1 MTAARVRDVD
11 APEAAE
17 RQVHRPGISP
27 DFLAAAGVR
36 HVDATEAERLVGYA
50 ASGLVIPY
58 RQIDGSP
65 ILTPDGRPFHR
76 LRLDKPTGSAKYL
89 SPKAS
94 GAQLYVPPRLRR
106 LLPPGC
112 DLYVIEGEFKALSL
126 SEAGFAAVGV
136 GGISSACRR
145 DGDRQVELLPD
156 LAALVEQ
163 VRPARILFCGDSD
176 TSLIPAFAHEAVKL
190 AQAAGVP
197 VALPRIPID
206 SPGKAPDDLRELLGD
221 GFPEHWRTIVDAA
234 ETVTPSTKPAALAVR
249 LLRREEKALATLA
262 GDARDNASRRIV
274 RMACDLHSDPI
285 EFEAVAAIAVKFLS
299 LGRAALQRA
308 IKAERDRKEAEADRR
323 RWEEIVRRLA
333 ERPEP
338 VLLFDGTSYFRRE
351 ADGEFGKLCREDA
364 RLHLGMLGLSQ
375 RGEEGAPSEA
385 DAELHRIQQEHRVH
399 YAGPICGRPAGIHR
413 EGTLTLLATR
423 GPRWIEGKPGS
434 WTTIETLLANLF
446 GASAGDPHAG
456 TQLATFCAWL
466 KLGRIAVREYQTHR
480 PGQVLG
486 MVGPKDCGKSLVQA
500 VTITPA
506 FGGRVADPTL
516 WFTGKSAFNYEL
528 WGAEHLGFGDKS
540 LGEDG
545 RERAHLRDELKRAVG
560 STEYPCH
567 KKYGDAVTMRPVW
580 RISFSAN
587 DDPESAISLPALD
600 ASFADKMIYLRCYA
614 PPAPFFDAASATGR
628 EDFVRRIAAELP
640 AFLYDI
646 DRAEI
651 PPAMASA
658 RFGVREFHHPYIV
671 DLIETG
677 SALVPLAEIVEE
689 WIDGW
694 APGTDENART
704 ATEMFR
710 DLEADLRGISPSPA
724 VLGRQLARLAETQT
738 WKDRLARAE
747 RRVGNRQK
755 QTVWRFRRA
764 A

>member
-1 MTAARVRDVD
+1 
-11 APEAAE
+11 
-17 RQVHRPGISP
+17 
-27 DFLAAAGVR
+27 
-36 HVDATEAERLVGYA
+36 
-50 ASGLVIPY
+50 
-58 RQIDGSP
+58 
-65 ILTPDGRPFHR
+65 
-76 LRLDKPTGSAKYL
+76 
-89 SPKAS
+89 
-94 GAQLYVPPRLRR
+94 
-106 LLPPGC
+106 
-112 DLYVIEGEFKALSL
+112 
-126 SEAGFAAVGV
+126 
-136 GGISSACRR
+136 
-145 DGDRQVELLPD
+145 
-156 LAALVEQ
+156 
-163 VRPARILFCGDSD
+163 
-176 TSLIPAFAHEAVKL
+176 
-190 AQAAGVP
+190 
-197 VALPRIPID
+197 
-206 SPGKAPDDLRELLGD
+206 
-221 GFPEHWRTIVDAA
+221 
-234 ETVTPSTKPAALAVR
+234 
-249 LLRREEKALATLA
+249 
-262 GDARDNASRRIV
+262 
-274 RMACDLHSDPI
+274 
-285 EFEAVAAIAVKFLS
+285 
-299 LGRAALQRA
+299 
-308 IKAERDRKEAEADRR
+308 
-323 RWEEIVRRLA
+323 
-333 ERPEP
+333 
-338 VLLFDGTSYFRRE
+338 
-351 ADGEFGKLCREDA
+351 
-364 RLHLGMLGLSQ
+364 
-375 RGEEGAPSEA
+375 
-385 DAELHRIQQEHRVH
+385 
-399 YAGPICGRPAGIHR
+399 
-413 EGTLTLLATR
+413 
-423 GPRWIEGKPGS
+423 
-434 WTTIETLLANLF
+434 
-446 GASAGDPHAG
+446 
-456 TQLATFCAWL
+456 
-466 KLGRIAVREYQTHR
+466 
-480 PGQVLG
+480 

-545 RERAHLRDELKRAVG
+545 RERAHLRDELKRAVA

-646 DRAEI
+646 DRTEI
-651 PPAMASA
+651 PPALAKA

-704 ATEMFR
+704 ATELFR